1 MGETK
6 KKDKTDRSLLRVLVG
21 GYLVYLGVKLFK
33 GALAEEI
40 NSFVFIIFSVLFV
53 AVGLLCAARAV
64 YIMAH
69 KPQG

>member
-33 GALAEEI
+33 GA
-40 NSFVFIIFSVLFV
+40 
-53 AVGLLCAARAV
+53 
-64 YIMAH
+64 
-69 KPQG
+69 